1 MSLKQDARN
10 RGIRL
15 TYEKNGKR
23 VRKTESRIIKEIRN
37 HDNSIIGK
45 RAKQTKGMILMCK
58 SVLGALNNRPR
69 VVHTKTKGMIL
80 MCKSVLGALN
90 NRPRVVHTNKVSTP
104 FMTPPSSPPK
114 MMKPPPPPPPPPPMK
129 KMNAKTTMLNALKK
143 DPKFLKAKK
152 NLG

>member
-69 VVHTKTKGMIL
+69 VVHTKM
-80 MCKSVLGALN
+80 
-90 NRPRVVHTNKVSTP
+90 VSTP

-114 MMKPPPPPPPPPPMK
+114 MIKPPPPPPP
-129 KMNAKTTMLNALKK
+129 
-143 DPKFLKAKK
+143 
-152 NLG
+152 

>member
-69 VVHTKTKGMIL
+69 VVHTK
-80 MCKSVLGALN
+80 
-90 NRPRVVHTNKVSTP
+90 KVSTP

>member
-45 RAKQTKGMILMCK
+45 RAKQ
-58 SVLGALNNRPR
+58 
-69 VVHTKTKGMIL
+69 TKGMIL